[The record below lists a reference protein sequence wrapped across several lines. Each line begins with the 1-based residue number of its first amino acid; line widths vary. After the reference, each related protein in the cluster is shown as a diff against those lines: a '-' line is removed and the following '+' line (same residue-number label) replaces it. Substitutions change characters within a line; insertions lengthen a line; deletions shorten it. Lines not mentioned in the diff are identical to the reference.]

1 MDSATKKSNI
11 HVKNHQKIC
20 LGAWEHMLRL
30 VPGWPRITLTE
41 HKKMLYESFKYIPRD
56 PPQGNTCVSMAK
68 MRKMSPKACQNEKF
82 FFKILKFFRKVQ
94 DQLKWC
100 FMMFFDVLEL
110 WEPSWNDSGSIW
122 DHSFFHH
129 FHHHFH
135 DFLVD
140 RRCSRS
146 LALSVCFQ
154 WFFQISSLWP

>member
-68 MRKMSPKACQNEKF
+68 MRKMSPKACQNDKF
-82 FFKILKFFRKVQ
+82 FSKFWSFSERSRI
-94 DQLKWC
+94 
-100 FMMFFDVLEL
+100 
-110 WEPSWNDSGSIW
+110 SWNDVSWCFLMSWSSGNLLGMILDRFGIIHFFMNFLKKFW
-122 DHSFFHH
+122 VQILNEGRSFHPARMNRFGH
-129 FHHHFH
+129 
-135 DFLVD
+135 
-140 RRCSRS
+140 
-146 LALSVCFQ
+146 
-154 WFFQISSLWP
+154 W